1 MATMINEE
9 FQPVEGQFSDASDEE
24 AEVQEPEAPQFED
37 FSDEEEDEFDMLE
50 ERLLKFSGE
59 GVNISSNVKHFQ
71 PHMKASS
78 KYLDKVELGY
88 YNKSSK
94 FQANDKFYKKDK
106 SDRATVENVLDPR
119 TRTIL
124 SKLLKDK
131 ITTIDGVISTGKE
144 ANVYHAM
151 AGENHKA
158 IKIYKTSILTF
169 KDRDRYITGEH
180 RFRSFGKNPRKMIKV
195 WAEKE
200 ARNLVR
206 IRNGGVVCPV
216 LDFLKGHVLVMD
228 FIGKDGVPAPL
239 LKDKKGLSE
248 SKYRELYLE
257 CILIVR
263 KLYHKCN
270 LVHADLSEFNLLYY
284 NGGIV
289 VIDVSQS
296 VEHDHP
302 SALEFLRSDCSNIN
316 HFFGKNKVCVLT
328 LQELFTFVTDV
339 TIDNENIDDEVERLM
354 RNAVESGR
362 KYDPKALDVDQEVFK
377 KKFIPRT
384 LHDVDNPVKDI
395 RKKEKGEVLA
405 HENVTGV
412 LFTKK
417 SKDQSEDDSQSEDES
432 ADKENMENPEKKKNV
447 VISTKNMTKEEM
459 KAHKK
464 KVKEENRER
473 RTQKM
478 PKHLKKRKEKVTTT
492 KRK

>member
-1 MATMINEE
+1 MTTMED
-9 FQPVEGQFSDASDEE
+9 FQPVEGQFSDAETSDEE
-24 AEVQEPEAPQFED
+24 ETQQEVPDEEED
-37 FSDEEEDEFDMLE
+37 FSEDNEDEFDMLE
-50 ERLLKFSGE
+50 EELLSRCNE
-59 GVNISSNVKHFQ
+59 GVSMSTNIKHYQ
-71 PHMKASS
+71 PKANS
-78 KYLDKVELGY
+78 KYLDNFELGY

-94 FQANDKFYKKDK
+94 YVENEKFYKKDK

-124 SKLLKDK
+124 SKLLKEK
-131 ITTIDGVISTGKE
+131 LTTMDGVISTGKE

-151 AGENHKA
+151 AGESHKA
-158 IKIYKTSILTF
+158 IKIYKTSIMVF

-180 RFRSFGKNPRKMIKV
+180 RFRSGFGKNPRKMIKV

-206 IRNGGVVCPV
+206 LRNGGVPCPV

-228 FIGKDGVPAPL
+228 FIGKNGVPAPL
-239 LKDKKGLSE
+239 LKDVSLTE

-263 KLYHKCN
+263 RMYHKCN
-270 LVHADLSEFNLLYY
+270 LVHADLSEFNLLYH
-284 NGGIV
+284 NGSIV

-302 SALEFLRSDCSNIN
+302 SALEFLRSDCTNIN
-316 HFFGKNKVCVLT
+316 HFFGKNKVCVLS
-328 LQELFTFVTDV
+328 LQELFNFVTDI
-339 TIDNENIDDEVERLM
+339 TIDESNIEAEVDRIM

-362 KYDPKALDVDQEVFK
+362 KWDPKELNVEEEVFK
-377 KKFIPRT
+377 KRFIPRT
-384 LHDVDNPVKDI
+384 LHDIDNPVKDMI
-395 RKKEKGEVLA
+395 KRKEGEKLD
-405 HENVTGV
+405 HECVTGV
-412 LFTKK
+412 MFTKE
-417 SKDQSEDDSQSEDES
+417 SQEGESGSEEEEG
-432 ADKENMENPEKKKNV
+432 DKENVEERRKNF
-447 VISTKNMTKEEM
+447 VISTKKMTKEEM

-473 RTQKM
+473 RKEKM
-478 PKHLKKRKEKVTTT
+478 PKHVKKRKEKTTTT